1 MKKIFFIVIA
11 AAILSG
17 AVGAETLTLTVD
29 QAVEMAVAQ
38 NLGLK
43 QSGIELKTK
52 ERSKDTAW
60 NAFLPSM
67 SLSAGFNG
75 TAGIFQFQGLT
86 APALTD
92 SGALGFTTGVNFALP
107 INAAVGTGIK
117 NLVANYEAG
126 LLNYEE
132 AQKSLERDVRKQ
144 FHLLIGSL
152 ENIRIQEANIELAQR
167 RLDQARNNFE
177 NGLAPEL
184 EVLSS
189 EVTVANLQ
197 PAYNGVVAGY
207 ESLELFFK
215 FLLGIDRLTGIDLVG
230 DLETDLYELDS
241 EDLINRYIAGRL
253 DIRGLEKQVEAMEYA
268 KKTYNR
274 NFNSPTLNLGYSYG
288 ISGSNSELDRQSLP
302 PTAID
307 PWSNWSDNGTLSLT
321 LQWKFDGLIPG
332 SKTDVQVQEMQDGI
346 DSLNLARQMAF
357 ENAGIEIT
365 NYVNQLDTARKTIEA
380 NTSSVE
386 LARRN
391 FELTEEAYNVGTRE
405 LLDVQSAQN
414 DFLAA
419 AQQLLLARYEYI
431 AGLLDLEY
439 ALNASMDEFL

>member
-1 MKKIFFIVIA
+1 MKKILFIVIA

-43 QSGIELKTK
+43 QAGIDVRTRK
-52 ERSKDTAW
+52 RAKDTAW

-67 SLSAGFNG
+67 TASAGFNG
-75 TAGIFQFQGLT
+75 TAGIFQFQGIT
-86 APALTD
+86 PPSFGSPTNTV
-92 SGALGFTTGVNFALP
+92 FTTGVGLSLP

-117 NLVANYEAG
+117 NLVADYEAG
-126 LLNYEE
+126 LISYED
-132 AQKSLERDVRKQ
+132 AQKKLERDVRKQ
-144 FHLLIGSL
+144 FYLLIGSL
-152 ENIRIQEANIELAQR
+152 ENIRIQEGNIGLAEK
-167 RLDQARNNFE
+167 RLTQARNNFD

-197 PAYNGVVAGY
+197 PAYNGIVAGY
-207 ESLELFFK
+207 DSLMLYFK
-215 FLLGIDRLTGIDLVG
+215 FLIGEDRNTEVVLDGN
-230 DLETDLYELDS
+230 LETELYDLDS
-241 EDLINRYIAGRL
+241 EDLINNYISRRL
-253 DIRGLEKQVEAMEYA
+253 DVRGLDKQIEALGYA
-268 KKTYNR
+268 KKTLGR
-274 NFNSPTLNLGYSYG
+274 NFNTPTLALGYSYG
-288 ISGSNSELDRQSLP
+288 VTGINFTGGS
-302 PTAID
+302 ID
-307 PWSNWSDNGTLSLT
+307 TWGDEGKLSLN
-321 LQWKFDGLIPG
+321 LQWRFDGLIPG
-332 SKTDVQVQEMQDGI
+332 SSSNVKIKEMQDTI
-346 DSLNLARQMAF
+346 DNLSIAKQMAF

-365 NYVNQLDTARKTIEA
+365 NLVNTLDTSRKTIEA

-405 LLDVQSAQN
+405 LLDVESRQQ
-414 DFLAA
+414 DFLQAV
-419 AQQLLLARYEYI
+419 QQLLLARYEYI

>member
-1 MKKIFFIVIA
+1 MKKILFIVIA

-17 AVGAETLTLTVD
+17 AAGAETLTLTVD

-43 QSGIELKTK
+43 QSGIDLRTK

-92 SGALGFTTGVNFALP
+92 AGAIGFTTGINFALP

-117 NLVANYEAG
+117 NLVADYEAG
-126 LLNYEE
+126 LLNFED

-207 ESLELFFK
+207 ESLVLFFK
-215 FLLGIDRLTGIDLVG
+215 FLLGVDRQTEIDLVG

-241 EDLINRYIAGRL
+241 EELINSYIAGRL
-253 DIRGLEKQVEAMEYA
+253 DIRGLDKQVEALEYA
-268 KKTYNR
+268 KKTVNR
-274 NFNSPTLNLGYSYG
+274 NFNTPTLNLGYSYG
-288 ISGSNSELDRQSLP
+288 VSGTNSSDDGF
-302 PTAID
+302 PTFAPID
-307 PWSNWSDNGTLSLT
+307 PWSDWRDSGTLSLT

-332 SKTDVQVQEMQDGI
+332 SSTDVQVKEMQDGI

-365 NYVNQLDTARKTIEA
+365 NFVNALDTARKTIEA

-431 AGLLDLEY
+431 AGMLDLEY